1 MAKKKKPNPRRVPM
15 TNEERLRQEHAR
27 ALTAAWSIF
36 FTVLLDKEGYDLMR
50 IKRVWQECEYLSES
64 ISAGRVN
71 IADLRRVLIEEYGIN
86 LSD

>member
-1 MAKKKKPNPRRVPM
+1 MAKKKNPHRKPVSNA
-15 TNEERLRQEHAR
+15 ERLAREHDR

-36 FTVLLDKEGYDLMR
+36 FTVLLDKEGYDMLR

-64 ISAGRVN
+64 IAQGRVN
-71 IADLRRVLIEEYGIN
+71 VADLRKVLVEEYGIN